1 VAVNE
6 ALAMCRLQPQDDVAV
21 ALAGLAHGLR
31 TVEDGLLD
39 VDEALA
45 VLTNNGPQ
53 RHVLG
58 QRRADGVVG
67 GRAVMAM
74 RIIGSKIFEE
84 RPTIS
89 TSLGHSRLW
98 SMPSEGWG

>member
-1 VAVNE
+1 
-6 ALAMCRLQPQDDVAV
+6 
-21 ALAGLAHGLR
+21 
-31 TVEDGLLD
+31 
-39 VDEALA
+39 
-45 VLTNNGPQ
+45 
-53 RHVLG
+53 
-58 QRRADGVVG
+58 VVG

-98 SMPSEGWG
+98 SMLSEGWG

>member
-1 VAVNE
+1 
-6 ALAMCRLQPQDDVAV
+6 
-21 ALAGLAHGLR
+21 
-31 TVEDGLLD
+31 
-39 VDEALA
+39 
-45 VLTNNGPQ
+45 
-53 RHVLG
+53 
-58 QRRADGVVG
+58 VVG